1 MMGLCILTIVYFCSY
16 QLVSLFNHD
25 NHSMLQLLAY
35 EGMKSYF
42 IGFLFI
48 GYNYLMIVLLSTTN
62 QASPAFRLSFF
73 RGCLGIIITWLW
85 GLQGLWLA
93 FPFVELLTM
102 LMVLFQ
108 YRKIKV

>member
-1 MMGLCILTIVYFCSY
+1 
-16 QLVSLFNHD
+16 
-25 NHSMLQLLAY
+25 
-35 EGMKSYF
+35 
-42 IGFLFI
+42 
-48 GYNYLMIVLLSTTN
+48 MIVLLSTTN
-62 QASPAFRLSFF
+62 QASLAFRLSFF
-73 RGCLGIIITWLW
+73 RGCLGIIIVVYLLTWLW